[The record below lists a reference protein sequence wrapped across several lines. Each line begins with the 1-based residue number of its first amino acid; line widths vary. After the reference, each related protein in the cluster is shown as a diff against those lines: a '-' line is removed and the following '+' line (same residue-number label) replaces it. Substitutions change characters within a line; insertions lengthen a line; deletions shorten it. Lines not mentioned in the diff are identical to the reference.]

1 MSGTALIR
9 KGDFMGRMIFALEKI
24 IAVASLDQ
32 L

>member
-1 MSGTALIR
+1 MSGTGLIR

-24 IAVASLDQ
+24 IAVVSLDK